1 MPKSLKVKLVV
12 DTSLLAH
19 VKEGLAQQGAV
30 ADPEDKILDLLTMI
44 LDGSD
49 LPIAAKRTKSGAI
62 RVSYHPRS
70 FSQPLF

>member
-1 MPKSLKVKLVV
+1 MPKPLKAKLVI
-12 DTSLLAH
+12 DTSLLEH
-19 VKEGLAQQGAV
+19 VKEGLAQRGEG

-62 RVSYHPRS
+62 RVSYHLRS